1 MKIIHQKLPNSKFE
15 VSSSVVTATI
25 CKDSGKVANS
35 YCKNTY
41 KEYFLKGTIPT
52 ECTEHSSGSI
62 PKNTPTNKSTQNTT
76 IKNTTTNSTK
86 NNATISKPDENTIVY
101 TYTNEDED
109 EKETNAEKNTTS
121 IEKNQIKKNELNTN
135 TSISNNTL
143 NENLQNTNSIQNT
156 TNETLNNN

>member
-1 MKIIHQKLPNSKFE
+1 MKKIHQKLPNSKFE
-15 VSSSVVTATI
+15 VSSNVVTATI

-52 ECTEHSSGSI
+52 ECTEHSFGNI
-62 PKNTPTNKSTQNTT
+62 PKNTQTNKSTQNTT

-86 NNATISKPDENTIVY
+86 NTTNNENKAIY

-109 EKETNAEKNTTS
+109 EKKPNAEENTTS
-121 IEKNQIKKNELNTN
+121 IEENQIEKNETNTN

-143 NENLQNTNSIQNT
+143 DVNLQNTNSAQNS